1 MQVRRMNRVLEV
13 NVDDLDTTL
22 QAVRHG
28 NHRMACTSSRST
40 DMPFGLRCSVPML
53 ESVFPCPM

>member
-22 QAVRHG
+22 QAVRH
-28 NHRMACTSSRST
+28 ATT
-40 DMPFGLRCSVPML
+40 A
-53 ESVFPCPM
+53 

>member
-1 MQVRRMNRVLEV
+1 MNRVLEV

-28 NHRMACTSSRST
+28 NRRMACTSSRSA
-40 DMPFGLRCSVPML
+40 DMPFGLRCPVPML
-53 ESVFPCPM
+53 EGGFPCPM